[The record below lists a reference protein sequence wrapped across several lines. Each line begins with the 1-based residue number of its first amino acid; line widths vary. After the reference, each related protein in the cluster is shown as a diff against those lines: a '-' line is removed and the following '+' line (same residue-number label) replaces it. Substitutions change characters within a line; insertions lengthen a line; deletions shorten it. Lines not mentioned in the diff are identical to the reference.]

1 MKTDNNYYVLTEN
14 GCDIS
19 LDKFHICTWDVKEQ
33 RAFIEVGV
41 SIPIQEN
48 TPENINIYI
57 ALPFVTQK
65 CEIISLHKSL
75 GDDSNFRF
83 VFNRTHKN
91 KVVID
96 NDLRNGS
103 IFIIDEEE
111 NNDVRFA
118 IVDARAT
125 IINEQNIVK
134 FELRKPQNIHRLYA
148 RVLIKTN
155 TETLAN
161 TVSGIT
167 KKDYLYD
174 IKINE
179 ARNIPDKIFNYNRDN
194 NLHIIKIEQIFCLHA
209 IPEKWNINYSD
220 SSKLKNVRRLEIDAF
235 KKYMKWVEK
244 IDDEYLITFSKC
256 SGNDGCSFFTSFSNE
271 YVSNRQLLVAV
282 ITNLICSMLIGWA
295 SIKFSADKDSH
306 WYSDI
311 PITYYFAALFVLLAV
326 LYCWNIP
333 SLCWRKIKSLCSFK

>member
-1 MKTDNNYYVLTEN
+1 METDNNYYVLTEN
-14 GCDIS
+14 ECGIS
-19 LDKFHICTWDVKEQ
+19 LDKFHICTWDVKGQ
-33 RAFIEVGV
+33 KAFIEVGV
-41 SIPIQEN
+41 SIPILEN

-57 ALPFVTQK
+57 ALPFVNLECK
-65 CEIISLHKSL
+65 IESLHMSL
-75 GDDSNFRF
+75 GEDSNFRF
-83 VFNRTHKN
+83 IFNRTHSN
-91 KVVID
+91 KATID
-96 NDLRNGS
+96 NDSRYGS
-103 IFIIDEEE
+103 IFTLNEVG
-111 NNDVRFA
+111 NNNMKFA
-118 IVDARAT
+118 IVDAKAT
-125 IINEQNIVK
+125 IVEGQNIVK

-179 ARNIPDKIFNYNRDN
+179 ARNMPDKIFNYKRDK
-194 NLHIIKIEQIFCLHA
+194 NLQIVNITQTFCLHA

-235 KKYMKWVEK
+235 KKYMNWVEK

-256 SGNDGCSFFTSFSNE
+256 SSNDGCSFFTSFSNE

-282 ITNLICSMLIGWA
+282 ITNLVCSMLIGWA
-295 SIKFSADKDSH
+295 SIKFSAGKDSH

-311 PITYYFAALFVLLAV
+311 PFTYYFAAFFVLLAV